1 MIYTKAFGLVILV
14 AVVAAKSIETS
25 TESWDDFWK
34 ENEID
39 TDYYDDYGF
48 WNETISF
55 NDTSG
60 ILDPHEN
67 TTTED
72 WDDFWKEN
80 EIDTDHYDDYGFG
93 NETNSFNETSGL
105 LDPHENTTTE
115 EWDDFWAESDWENH
129 WGIRWMRPEEIARYF
144 GYKKPLLF
152 KDGHTRFDINQ
163 GYIGDCWFLA
173 ALALLPAYPKVF
185 NNVLVDRKQSFEN
198 NPAGKQYK
206 SQIGIDMNTIFNALQ
221 CQGFSGSSFGNTVN
235 GLKLSSMIIFPPL
248 MASCCS

>member
-1 MIYTKAFGLVILV
+1 MLATMIYTKAFCLVIFV
-14 AVVAAKSIETS
+14 AVVAANSIETTS
-25 TESWDDFWK
+25 ESWDESPREGENTTSEYWDEYFDDIY
-34 ENEID
+34 NEID
-39 TDYYDDYGF
+39 TDYYDYDDYGF
-48 WNETISF
+48 WNETNSL

-67 TTTED
+67 TTFED
-72 WDDFWKEN
+72 WDDFWAEN
-80 EIDTDHYDDYGFG
+80 E
-93 NETNSFNETSGL
+93 
-105 LDPHENTTTE
+105 
-115 EWDDFWAESDWENH
+115 WENLL
-129 WGIRWMRPEEIARYF
+129 GIEWKRPEEIARFF

-185 NNVLVDRKQSFEN
+185 NNVLVDRNQSFEN

-206 SQIGIDMNTIFNALQ
+206 SLTGIDAKTYAFQ

-235 GLKLSSMIIFPPL
+235 GLKLSLMIIFQPL
-248 MASCCS
+248 METCCS